1 MQNGEM
7 HGRGKLILIDGVV
20 YEGEFQNGK
29 IMGRG
34 AKIDP
39 NGEAIEQE
47 WPLQTIDEFIG
58 SNHKETPLDFLP
70 GPPPF

>member
-1 MQNGEM
+1 M

-47 WPLQTIDEFIG
+47 WPLQTIDEFFG
-58 SNHKETPLDFLP
+58 SNHK
-70 GPPPF
+70 